1 MLKLYEESCVQ
12 DIADAIR
19 NKNGTANTYNIR
31 NMAGAINNIQSG
43 SSGGTGLPDT
53 IIAGDTPII
62 VSNVMV
68 KTIGGSDIT
77 ATGIKIVVPKTGA
90 YRFKFACGRT
100 NLTGDWTTQLYKNG
114 VAIIGAV
121 STWSSYEG
129 YCIADVPCTSGDE
142 IGIYAKSRSANYYRN
157 INIISQLVACIDWNI
172 FN

>member
-1 MLKLYEESCVQ
+1 MAIKPIIESMITKANETTGKS
-12 DIADAIR
+12 DADLTVA
-19 NKNGTANTYNIR
+19 
-31 NMAGAINNIQSG
+31 MQSLIDGYGQGG

-62 VSNVMV
+62 ASNVMV
-68 KTIGGSDIT
+68 KTIADSNIT

-114 VAIIGAV
+114 SAISGAV
-121 STWSSYEG
+121 ATWSNYEG
-129 YCIADVPCTSGDE
+129 YCIADISCDLGDE
-142 IGIYAKSRSANYYRN
+142 IEIYAQSRGKNYRN
-157 INIISQLVACIDWNI
+157 IIGQLVACIDWNI

>member
-19 NKNGTANTYNIR
+19 NKNGTANTYTIR

-43 SSGGTGLPDT
+43 SSGGGLPDT

-62 VSNVMV
+62 ASNVMV
-68 KTIGGSDIT
+68 KTIANSNMT
-77 ATGIKIVVPKTGA
+77 ATGIKIVVPKTGT

-100 NLTGDWTTQLYKNG
+100 NTTGDYTTQLYKNG
-114 VAIIGAV
+114 VEISGAV
-121 STWSSYEG
+121 ATWSNYEG
-129 YCIADVPCTSGDE
+129 YCIADVSCDSEDE
-142 IGIYAKSRSANYYRN
+142 IEIYAQSRGANYRN
-157 INIISQLVACIDWNI
+157 IIGQLVACIDWNI

>member
-19 NKNGTANTYNIR
+19 NKNGTTNTYTIR

-62 VSNVMV
+62 ASNVMV
-68 KTIGGSDIT
+68 KTISDSKIT
-77 ATGIKIVVPKTGA
+77 ATGIKIVVPKTGT

-114 VAIIGAV
+114 SAISGAV
-121 STWSSYEG
+121 STWSNYEG
-129 YCIADVPCTSGDE
+129 YCIADVSCDSGDE
-142 IGIYAKSRSANYYRN
+142 IEIYAQSRGANYRN
-157 INIISQLVACIDWNI
+157 IIGQLVACIDWNI

>member
-1 MLKLYEESCVQ
+1 MAIKPIIESMITKANETTGKS
-12 DIADAIR
+12 DADLTVA
-19 NKNGTANTYNIR
+19 
-31 NMAGAINNIQSG
+31 MQSLIDGYGQGG
-43 SSGGTGLPDT
+43 SSGGGLPDT

-62 VSNVMV
+62 ASNVMV
-68 KTIGGSDIT
+68 KTIADSNIT
-77 ATGIKIVVPKTGA
+77 ATGIKIVVPKTGT

-114 VAIIGAV
+114 VAISGAV

-142 IGIYAKSRSANYYRN
+142 IEIYAQSRGTNYR
-157 INIISQLVACIDWNI
+157 NIISQLVACIDWDI